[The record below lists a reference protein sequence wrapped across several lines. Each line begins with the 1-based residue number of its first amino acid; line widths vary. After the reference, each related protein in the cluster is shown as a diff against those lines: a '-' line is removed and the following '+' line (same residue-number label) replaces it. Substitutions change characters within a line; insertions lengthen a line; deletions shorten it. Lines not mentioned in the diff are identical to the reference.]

1 MSLEITVTVD
11 IDDYTH
17 PDADNEYVN
26 KILKCFREGTD
37 AGEVTLLGKSS
48 PLIPLQLAI
57 GRRGI
62 KGTKITLLGTLV

>member
-1 MSLEITVTVD
+1 MSLEITVTID

-17 PDADNEYVN
+17 PDADNAYVN

-37 AGEVTLLGKSS
+37 AGEVVLLGKSS
-48 PLIPLQLAI
+48 SLIPLQLAI